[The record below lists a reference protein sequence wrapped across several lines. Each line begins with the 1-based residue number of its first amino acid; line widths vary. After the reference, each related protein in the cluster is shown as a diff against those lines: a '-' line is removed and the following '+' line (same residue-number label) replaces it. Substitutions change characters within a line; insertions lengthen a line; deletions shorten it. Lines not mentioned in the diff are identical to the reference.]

1 MSCNWNVLDKS
12 IAPRKAWWPRM
23 HSNTRVSSKH
33 APCCYLQTS
42 GCMLCASLA
51 SARCGCT
58 HSALWNGVCLAR
70 RVHPS
75 CTLHHIP
82 IHLRQST
89 GAWPVQLGSVRLISM
104 PKTQLMVER
113 MNGFEIARVCNRRAC
128 VCPDAFYLLY
138 LLTIQLVTITHY
150 AKSVLRNTLWHWHA
164 SVLRPSVLSVK
175 DV

>member
-89 GAWPVQLGSVRLISM
+89 GAW
-104 PKTQLMVER
+104 
-113 MNGFEIARVCNRRAC
+113 